1 MKKKK
6 KKQQKSCFTL
16 NEPCN
21 GLFTLNERS
30 EFTLKN
36 SLHEFLL

>member
-6 KKQQKSCFTL
+6 KKQQKSC
-16 NEPCN
+16 
-21 GLFTLNERS
+21 FTLNERS